1 MNVHEMR
8 QAILKKIIG
17 DQNIKDFADRHG
29 INASYVSQI
38 LNGVKPLGDNA
49 AIKMETSIGLQP
61 GTLSA
66 PRIEHA
72 AEFEEAPQISR
83 WRTVDIKGT
92 AQLGDNGF
100 WCELEH
106 SEGRVDVI
114 TTDPDAYAL
123 RVKGDSMTPAIRNGW
138 VVWCEPNREL
148 VSGEYVMVKT
158 VAGECMVKE
167 LLFHN
172 NEQIS
177 LMSIN
182 DQYQRLNLPVDQ
194 IEKAHYVGGIVPP
207 SKIKY

>member
-1 MNVHEMR
+1 MNVYEMR

-17 DQNIKDFADRHG
+17 DKNIKDFADQYG
-29 INASYVSQI
+29 LNPSYVSQL
-38 LNGVKPLGDNA
+38 LNSVKALGDGA
-49 AIKMETSIGLQP
+49 AIKMETSIGLP
-61 GTLSA
+61 AGTLSA

-72 AEFEEAPQISR
+72 SEFEAAPEISK

-92 AQLGDNGF
+92 AQLGENGF

-106 SEGRVDVI
+106 SDGCVDVI

-123 RVKGDSMTPAIRNGW
+123 RVKGDSMTPAIRSGW
-138 VVWCEPNREL
+138 VVWCEPNHDL

-158 VAGECMVKE
+158 VDGECMVKE

-182 DQYQRLNLPVDQ
+182 DQYQRLNLPMEQV
-194 IEKAHYVGGIVPP
+194 EKAHYVGGIVPP